1 MLHLEPRWKSPWG
14 WVGDMPSSFRRRAG
28 GSAWVRSS
36 VSVAIT
42 ARASPSSSWSPRP
55 TPQTSTRRRPAAD
68 HQHRTS
74 GTVRRW
80 AAMGGLIVIVIALAG
95 TVILSGSGS
104 VKNAAG
110 PSGSRLASVSVA
122 SVNTV
127 AENVI
132 GAGQTVLHHVRA
144 SQGHHRVASE
154 HRRAAPSKPNR
165 PRAVVQAS
173 PISTDYRTVP
183 ASQAPSVVTQP
194 ARPVYQAQPTS
205 YRPVSRASASA
216 RAAGPTGQ
224 GTLVGPASCGC

>member
-1 MLHLEPRWKSPWG
+1 MEESVGLG
-14 WVGDMPSSFRRRAG
+14 WRHTELLP
-28 GSAWVRSS
+28 
-36 VSVAIT
+36 
-42 ARASPSSSWSPRP
+42 SPSRWERLGQKFGQRGHHRQGLAELVVEPTADTADEHPSPA
-55 TPQTSTRRRPAAD
+55 AAD

-80 AAMGGLIVIVIALAG
+80 AALGGLIVIVIALAG

-110 PSGSRLASVSVA
+110 PSVSRLASLSVA

-165 PRAVVQAS
+165 PRAVVQVS

-194 ARPVYQAQPTS
+194 PRPVYQAQPTS
-205 YRPVSRASASA
+205 YRPVSRASAPA
-216 RAAGPTGQ
+216 RAVGPTGQ